1 VSREVVITG
10 RGVVAP
16 VGEGADAFFDALTS
30 RRSGIADGVGACA
43 DFDSER
49 WMTPKEV
56 RRTDR
61 YAQLA
66 VAAAAQAA
74 EEAGL
79 PDGIEPERLGVVMG
93 TGMGGLGT
101 LERECRNWLE
111 GGDRAVSTP
120 TAPGSSWARRARPAR
135 TRSARRPA

>member
-1 VSREVVITG
+1 MSREVVITG
-10 RGVVAP
+10 RGVVAS

-43 DFDSER
+43 EFVPED
-49 WMTPKEV
+49 WMTPKEA

-61 YAQLA
+61 FAQLA

-74 EEAGL
+74 EEARL
-79 PDGIEPERLGVVMG
+79 PDGIEPERLGVLMG
-93 TGMGGLGT
+93 TGMGGLTT

-111 GGDRAVSTP
+111 GGDRAVPPTP
-120 TAPGSSWARRARPAR
+120 SR
-135 TRSARRPA
+135 

>member
-1 VSREVVITG
+1 MTISTASAPASLAWRVSSIASCVE
-10 RGVVAP
+10 
-16 VGEGADAFFDALTS
+16 FDP
-30 RRSGIADGVGACA
+30 
-43 DFDSER
+43 ER
-49 WMTPKEV
+49 WMTPKEA

-93 TGMGGLGT
+93 TGMG
-101 LERECRNWLE
+101 
-111 GGDRAVSTP
+111 A
-120 TAPGSSWARRARPAR
+120 
-135 TRSARRPA
+135 